1 MKTLKKALY
10 LLSTS
15 ERKNLILLMVMLM
28 ITALLDMIGVA
39 SILPFIGV
47 LTNPELVETN
57 APLNFL
63 YKSSELIGIKN
74 KQHFLFALGV
84 FVFISLV
91 VSLGFKAFTA
101 YVKSHF
107 IQMRNYTISKR
118 LFEGYLH
125 QPYSWFL
132 SRNSADISKTILSEV
147 AVVVNKFLGP
157 LIELI
162 AQSAVVFM
170 LLALLVLVDPK
181 LTFVVGITLLSAYLI
196 IYLFNKNILKRIGNE
211 RLKANKLRFNILSE
225 AFGAAKEIK
234 VGGLEQ
240 SYIKRFSHPAET
252 FSRLQASAQV
262 IKLLPRFALEAVA
275 FGGMLLAILY
285 LMKQSVSFVSV
296 LPIIVLYAFAG
307 YRLMPALQSIYAS
320 FTSLRFSDPALDDL
334 YNDIENLKSVSLIKN
349 QNSLVLKESIKLNK
363 IHYSYPNSSKIVL
376 KDINLVIPAN
386 KIVAFVGA
394 TGSGKTTLV
403 DIILG
408 LLQAQQGTLEIDG
421 RPINK
426 DNVKV
431 WQKSIGYVPQ
441 QTFLADNTISANIAF
456 GVKAKDINHEAV
468 KSSAK
473 IANLHEFIINELPMK
488 YQTSVGERGVRL
500 SGGQR
505 QRIGIARAFYHNPQ
519 ILILDE
525 ATNAL
530 DTLTERS
537 VMEALEKLNKNITII
552 MIAHRLSTVKKCDT
566 IFLLE
571 KGQLKAEGTYE
582 ELIKIS
588 DYFHKS
594 STNV

>member
-1 MKTLKKALY
+1 MQIFKKILY
-10 LLSTS
+10 LLIPR
-15 ERKNLILLMVMLM
+15 ERRLAWLLLILIIIMAFLE
-28 ITALLDMIGVA
+28 MIGVA
-39 SILPFIGV
+39 SIMPFMAV
-47 LTNPELVETN
+47 LTNPSLVETN
-57 APLNFL
+57 FALNKMFQA
-63 YKSSELIGIKN
+63 SSMFGVEDNQQFI
-74 KQHFLFALGV
+74 FALGV
-84 FVFISLV
+84 LVFILLV
-91 VSLGFKAFTA
+91 VSVTFKALNTYAQIRF
-101 YVKSHF
+101 V
-107 IQMRNYTISKR
+107 QMLQHNISKR
-118 LFEGYLH
+118 LMERYLS
-125 QPYSWFL
+125 QSYSWFL

-170 LLALLVLVDPK
+170 MLALLVLVDPK
-181 LTFVVGITLLSAYLI
+181 LTFVVGVTLLSAYLI

-240 SYIKRFSHPAET
+240 SYINRFSHPAET

-262 IKLLPRFALEAVA
+262 IKLLPRFALEAIA

-386 KIVAFVGA
+386 KTVAFVGA

-552 MIAHRLSTVKKCDT
+552 MIAHRLSTVKQCDT

>member
-1 MKTLKKALY
+1 MKTIKKALY

-15 ERKNLILLMVMLM
+15 ERKNLILLMIMLM

-63 YKSSELIGIKN
+63 YKSSELIGIEN
-74 KQHFLFALGV
+74 KQHFLFALGI

-170 LLALLVLVDPK
+170 MLALLVLVDPK
-181 LTFVVGITLLSAYLI
+181 LTFVVGVTLLSAYLI

-240 SYIKRFSHPAET
+240 SYINRFSHPAET

-262 IKLLPRFALEAVA
+262 IKLLPRFALEAIA

-334 YNDIENLKSVSLIKN
+334 YNDIENLKSVSLINN

-363 IHYSYPNSSKIVL
+363 IHYSYPNSSKVVL

-386 KIVAFVGA
+386 KTVAFVGA

-552 MIAHRLSTVKKCDT
+552 MIAHRLSTVKQCDT

-582 ELIKIS
+582 ELVKTN

-594 STNV
+594 TTNL